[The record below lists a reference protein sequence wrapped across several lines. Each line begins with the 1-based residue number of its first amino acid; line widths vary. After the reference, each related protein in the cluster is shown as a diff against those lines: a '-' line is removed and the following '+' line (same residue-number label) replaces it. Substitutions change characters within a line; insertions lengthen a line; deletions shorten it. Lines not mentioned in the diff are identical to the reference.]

1 MHGFEE
7 MSSSPADSTPQTG
20 PWYKELNRYH
30 WFVLMVA
37 ALGWLFDTMDQ
48 QLFVLARNPAMKE
61 LLARGNI
68 EVTPENVT
76 WYGGLATSVFMI
88 GWATGGLGFG
98 ILGDRWG
105 RAKVMLWTILI
116 YSICTGLSAFS
127 VSVWDFAAFRFLTG
141 LGVGGEFAVGVS
153 LVAEVM
159 PTRARPFALGLLQAL
174 SGVGNIM
181 AALISI
187 SLGLLNQ
194 DEAHTVSNWRV
205 MFIIGTLPALLAILI
220 RRRLKEPERWQ
231 RVSDDEQKKKLGS
244 YALML
249 GHPVWRKHALLGMLL
264 GFSGVVGLWGIGFFV
279 PDLTRG
285 VFQKKFQGDQRA
297 AGEAVLDREFI
308 QLAARHPAE
317 LSGIKKLPQPTD
329 LLSPESSDKSALKD
343 ATVLFASI
351 QSRLSKDLKANVL
364 PAKVGYAHE
373 MILDALDQTETP
385 LNTKNPAQGQ
395 TAASRTR
402 RAKYLSSENS
412 EKPTD
417 PKSSQEL
424 AVHAKRITDRAQKL
438 GANLTLWAGIT
449 SVMFNLGAMLGISA
463 FSYFTYYTGRRPA
476 MALSYFLAMVSTA
489 IVFWNLREFSQ
500 IFWMVPIM
508 GFCQLALFG
517 GYAIYFPEL
526 FPTYLRSTGT
536 SFCYNV
542 GRFAAA
548 AGPFTLGYLTSSVFS
563 EANGYSEGLR
573 YAGVTMCS
581 VFLIGL
587 FAIPFA
593 PETKGKPLPE

>member
-1 MHGFEE
+1 MHGFDDIAP
-7 MSSSPADSTPQTG
+7 SPADASEQTG
-20 PWYKELNRYH
+20 PWYKELTRYH
-30 WFVLMVA
+30 WFVLFVA

-61 LLARGNI
+61 LLANAGIAAN
-68 EVTPENVT
+68 TENVT

-116 YSICTGLSAFS
+116 YSICTGLSALS
-127 VSVWDFAAFRFLTG
+127 ISVWDFAAYRFLTG

-159 PTRARPFALGLLQAL
+159 PSRARPFALGLLQAL
-174 SGVGNIM
+174 SGVGNIA

-194 DEAHTVSNWRV
+194 DEANTVSNWRV

-220 RRRLKEPERWQ
+220 RSQLKEPEKWQ
-231 RVSDDEQKKKLGS
+231 SLSAEEQKKKLGS

-249 GHPVWRKHALLGMLL
+249 GNPVWRKNALLGMLL
-264 GFSGVVGLWGIGFFV
+264 GFSGVVGLWGIGFFS

-285 VFQKKFQGDQRA
+285 VFQKKFQTEDRA
-297 AGEAVLDREFI
+297 AGEADQDRAFI
-308 QLAARHPAE
+308 QLAAYYPDE
-317 LSGIKKLPQPTD
+317 LAKIDKHPQPTD
-329 LLSPESSDKSALKD
+329 LLSLDASNKD
-343 ATVLFASI
+343 ATILFGAI
-351 QSRLSKDLKANVL
+351 QKLVAD
-364 PAKVGYAHE
+364 KVKPGADGYSPQT
-373 MILDALDQTETP
+373 ILDLLDKDETP
-385 LNTKNPAQGQ
+385 LNSKNPTPKGQ
-395 TAASRTR
+395 TPESRKR
-402 RAKYLSSENS
+402 RADYLQGAESTHPPAPSDDLS
-412 EKPTD
+412 KHL
-417 PKSSQEL
+417 S
-424 AVHAKRITDRAQKL
+424 RIATRTKKM

-463 FSYFTYYTGRRPA
+463 FSYFTHFTGRRPA
-476 MALSYFLAMVSTA
+476 MALSYFLALISTA
-489 IVFWNLREFSQ
+489 IVFWYLREFSQ
-500 IFWMVPIM
+500 IFWMVPVM

-548 AGPFTLGYLTSSVFS
+548 AGPFTLGYLTSNVFS
-563 EANGYSEGLR
+563 EANGYADGFRL
-573 YAGVTMCS
+573 AAVTMCS

-587 FAIPFA
+587 FTIPFC